1 MDVYQVIR
9 EPRITEKSS
18 LQKESNNQISF
29 KVDRKANKI
38 EVKKAVETLFN
49 VKVLNVTTMNVRGK
63 QRRMGKNLGKKAD
76 WKKAVVKLSPG
87 ENIEFF
93 EGM

>member
-87 ENIEFF
+87 ENIGFF